1 MDGKQLD
8 NTEAFHQ
15 VIPVTNSP
23 ISATFYLYK
32 KERREE
38 ERPESKL
45 LDSLGPISYHG
56 DPDQE
61 RPNTFLDARIL
72 DSHTDHFRT
81 GGPELKFEIQQEEL
95 QKALDVIANV
105 VPAKTTLPILTCV
118 LMEAEGGQLKL
129 SATNLD
135 ISITTSTQNVDIKD
149 EGRIAL
155 PADKFVSFVRTLRD
169 GTVSF
174 AQKGEKINL
183 SCGSARMTQNTMNVE
198 EYPALKELEEKGGLD
213 IEAATLIEMINETSY
228 SVSRDET
235 RPALMGI
242 NWEITPDSL
251 TLVATDAHRLARS
264 RRAMGWTFNETK
276 SMIVDTAGL
285 RQLPRIVAGMKD
297 DEESSGNVTVFL
309 GENQLSF
316 RAGQTVLHARLLE
329 GPFPDYNAVIPKDN
343 DKDVTVDKSDL
354 GQAIRR
360 VSIMA
365 DRITSQIR
373 MGVESGRMEMSANGA
388 DGARSEDEIAVGYE
402 GEAMEIGFN
411 FNYLQDILK
420 NIKAETVIL
429 SLKDSQSA
437 ALIKP
442 VSEDGQETGLLC
454 LLMPLRL
461 AGE

>member
-1 MDGKQLD
+1 MAILKQSLK
-8 NTEAFHQ
+8 
-15 VIPVTNSP
+15 
-23 ISATFYLYK
+23 TF
-32 KERREE
+32 
-38 ERPESKL
+38 RPE
-45 LDSLGPISYHG
+45 
-56 DPDQE
+56 DPE
-61 RPNTFLDARIL
+61 V
-72 DSHTDHFRT
+72 
-81 GGPELKFEIQQEEL
+81 KFEIQHEEL

-105 VPAKTTLPILTCV
+105 VPSKTTLPILTCV
-118 LMEAEGGQLKL
+118 LMEAQEGRLTL

-135 ISITTSTQNVDIKD
+135 VSITTTTEDVEIKD

-155 PADKFVSFVRTLRD
+155 PADKFVSFVRTLRS
-169 GTVSF
+169 GTVKF
-174 AQKGEKINL
+174 AQKGEKVNL
-183 SCGSARMTQNTMNVE
+183 SCGSARMTQMTMNVE
-198 EYPALKELEEKGGLD
+198 EYPALKELEEVNGLD
-213 IEAATLIEMINETSY
+213 IEAALLIEMINETSY

-251 TLVATDAHRLARS
+251 TLVATDAHRLSRS
-264 RRAMGWTFNETK
+264 FRNMTWTVKEPRN
-276 SMIVDTAGL
+276 MIVDTAGL
-285 RQLPRIVAGMKD
+285 RHLPRIVAGLKND
-297 DEESSGNVTVFL
+297 DEASANITVFL

-316 RAGQTVLHARLLE
+316 RAGNTVLHARLLE

-373 MGVESGRMEMSANGA
+373 MGVETGRMELSAQGT
-388 DGARSEDEIAVGYE
+388 DGAKSEDEIAISYE
-402 GEAMEIGFN
+402 GDAVEIGFN
-411 FNYLQDILK
+411 FSYLQDILK
-420 NIKAETVIL
+420 NIKADTVVL

-442 VSEDGQETGLLC
+442 VTDDGEETGLLC

>member
-1 MDGKQLD
+1 M
-8 NTEAFHQ
+8 
-15 VIPVTNSP
+15 
-23 ISATFYLYK
+23 
-32 KERREE
+32 
-38 ERPESKL
+38 
-45 LDSLGPISYHG
+45 
-56 DPDQE
+56 
-61 RPNTFLDARIL
+61 
-72 DSHTDHFRT
+72 
-81 GGPELKFEIQQEEL
+81 KFEINQEEL
-95 QKALDVIANV
+95 QKALDVVANV

-118 LMEAEGGQLKL
+118 LMEANEGRLKL

-135 ISITTSTQNVDIKD
+135 ISITTSTEDVDIKD
-149 EGRIAL
+149 EGRIAI
-155 PADKFVSFVRTLRD
+155 PADKFVSFVRTLRS
-169 GTVSF
+169 GTVKF
-174 AQKGEKINL
+174 AQKGEKVTL

-198 EYPALKELEEKGGLD
+198 EYPALKVLEETNGLD
-213 IEAATLIEMINETSY
+213 IEAALLIQMVNETSY

-264 RRAMGWTFNETK
+264 FRNMTWTYNDSR

-285 RQLPRIVAGMKD
+285 RHLPRIVAGKKD
-297 DEESSGNVTVFL
+297 DDSGNITVFL
-309 GENQLSF
+309 GDNQISF
-316 RAGQTVLHARLLE
+316 RSGNTVLHARLLE

-343 DKDVTVDKSDL
+343 DKDVTIDKSDL
-354 GQAIRR
+354 TQAVRR

-373 MGVESGRMEMSANGA
+373 VGVESGRMELSARGA
-388 DGARSEDEIAVGYE
+388 DGAKSEDEIAISYE
-402 GEAMEIGFN
+402 GDAMEIGFN

-420 NIKAETVIL
+420 NIKADTVVL
-429 SLKDSQSA
+429 SMRDAQSA

-442 VSEDGQETGLLC
+442 VTEDGTETGLLC